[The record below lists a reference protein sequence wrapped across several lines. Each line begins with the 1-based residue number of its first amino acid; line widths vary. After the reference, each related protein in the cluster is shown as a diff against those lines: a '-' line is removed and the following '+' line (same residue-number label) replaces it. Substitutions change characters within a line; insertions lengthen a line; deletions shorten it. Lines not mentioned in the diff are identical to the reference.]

1 MDDSDEEESDCDNE
15 NDDGMVLDEGEDGFP
30 GQEENK
36 YSEFDGDGAS
46 LRLGDSDEETDND
59 SVMMVS
65 FYKTH

>member
-30 GQEENK
+30 GQENR
-36 YSEFDGDGAS
+36 YSDFDGDGAS
-46 LRLGDSDEETDND
+46 LRLGDSDEETDID

-65 FYKTH
+65 ASIKV